1 MKWII
6 YLLLIIAWLYAL
18 WVLKRSDLPFWRFLV
33 GALGLFL
40 ILMLMVRP
48 YIIEPLARL
57 VAVLA
62 GGVGKLTG
70 TFSAFFKYGILFIN
84 SKSGAITL
92 QIDFECSGV
101 IEIIAYI
108 SLLAFFDVYKLNEKV
123 IVGILGTAAIIFA
136 NALRIVVICE
146 IIHFGGMDM
155 YYIAHTIIGR
165 LVFYA
170 LSVVLYFYVFT
181 KPQIIRTKVGK
192 FTYGH
197 N

>member
-1 MKWII
+1 MNWII
-6 YLLLIIAWLYAL
+6 YLLLITAWLYVL
-18 WVLKRSDLPFWRFLV
+18 WTLRRSALPFWHFLV
-33 GALGLFL
+33 GSLGLFL
-40 ILMLMVRP
+40 ILMIMVRP
-48 YIIEPLARL
+48 YIVQPLANL

-84 SKSGAITL
+84 AKGGAITL

-101 IEIIAYI
+101 IEIIAYV
-108 SLLAFFDVYKLNEKV
+108 SLLSFFNVYKLNEKV
-123 IVGILGTAAIIFA
+123 IVGVLGTAAIIFA
-136 NALRIVVICE
+136 NALRIVIICE
-146 IIHFGGMDM
+146 IIHFCGMNM

-170 LSVVLYFYVFT
+170 LSVLLYFYVFT